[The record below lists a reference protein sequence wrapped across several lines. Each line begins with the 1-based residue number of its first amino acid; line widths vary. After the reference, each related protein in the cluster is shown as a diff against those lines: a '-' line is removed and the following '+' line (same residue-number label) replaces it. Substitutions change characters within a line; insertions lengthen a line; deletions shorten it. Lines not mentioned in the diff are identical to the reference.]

1 MDYAE
6 RGTVEKTI
14 DRLVENGTD
23 LGDGLEDD
31 LGDLVLNDEFTPEG
45 RAYVT
50 GVVSGV
56 LATVR
61 MFSEE
66 DEAEIEADD
75 LSEVLRIA
83 EGRERDLRRVLT
95 ADD

>member
-14 DRLVENGTD
+14 DRLVENGTN

-31 LGDLVLNDEFTPEG
+31 LGTLVRNDKFTDEG
-45 RAYVT
+45 RAYVA
-50 GVVSGV
+50 GVLSGV

-61 MFSEE
+61 MFSEN
-66 DEAEIEADD
+66 DTEIEADD

-83 EGRERDLRRVLT
+83 EGRDGDLRQVLT
-95 ADD
+95 DDD

>member
-6 RGTVEKTI
+6 RGTVEKTV
-14 DRLVENGTD
+14 DRLVENGTN

-31 LGDLVLNDEFTPEG
+31 LGDLVSNDAFTDEG

-50 GVVSGV
+50 GVLIGV

-61 MFSEE
+61 MFSDGDTAIEE
-66 DEAEIEADD
+66 DD
-75 LSEVLRIA
+75 LGEVLRITD
-83 EGRERDLRRVLT
+83 GRASDLRQVLT
-95 ADD
+95 ASEE

>member
-14 DRLVENGTD
+14 DRLVENGTN

-31 LGDLVLNDEFTPEG
+31 LGALVRNDEFTDEG
-45 RAYVT
+45 RAYVA
-50 GVVSGV
+50 GVLSGV

-61 MFSEE
+61 MFSEN
-66 DEAEIEADD
+66 DTEIEAED

-83 EGRERDLRRVLT
+83 EGRNGDLHQILT
-95 ADD
+95 TGD